1 MQTELPESPAERR
14 RTKVRELILSAAENV
29 FAREGNEGLSI
40 RRLAREVDYSPAA
53 IYKYFGSK
61 DELVDELKEA
71 FFAKLLQRVHMLADQ
86 NRPYG
91 DRARSCI
98 SEYIHVARQ
107 NPNHYG
113 AAFAA
118 TDAEPV
124 QDFNSP
130 EFAESNKGLA
140 FGVLKSLVQEGIDKG
155 YLRANLDVALAAKS
169 IWCSMHGLAM
179 MLLHI
184 PCFPSMD
191 RHGATYSQDEFVAYH
206 ADLVMRGLEAVT

>member
-1 MQTELPESPAERR
+1 MQTDIDDSPAERR

-29 FAREGNEGLSI
+29 FAEEGSEGLSI

-71 FFAKLLQRVHMLADQ
+71 FFAKLLQRVHLLADQ
-86 NRPYG
+86 ERPFSE
-91 DRARSCI
+91 RARTCI
-98 SEYIHVARQ
+98 TAYIRLAVES
-107 NPNHYG
+107 PNHYG

-118 TDAEPV
+118 GDYERMP
-124 QDFNSP
+124 DFDRP
-130 EFAESNKGLA
+130 DFADSNKGLA

-155 YLRANLDVALAAKS
+155 HLRADLDIALAAKS

-179 MLLHI
+179 MLIHLPH
-184 PCFPSMD
+184 FPNMD
-191 RHGATYSQDEFVAYH
+191 GDRTMWSQEDFVEFH
-206 ADLVMRGLEAVT
+206 ADNVMRGLEAGV